1 MKKAVI
7 SVFVCTAVF
16 ALLAC
21 GKTAATGNSSEAA
34 DSTASTVSTT
44 TVTTSTQM
52 ENVQKPTRVNQESRL
67 SPGVQKNEPI
77 NWDAFS
83 SQTHHSETHHSENHH
98 H

>member
-7 SVFVCTAVF
+7 SVFACTAVF

-21 GKTAATGNSSEAA
+21 GKTAASGNSSEAS
-34 DSTASTVSTT
+34 DSTVSTVSTT
-44 TVTTSTQM
+44 TVTTSTQT

-67 SPGVQKNEPI
+67 SPGSPKNTPI
-77 NWDAFS
+77 DHSRFYEVTTS
-83 SQTHHSETHHSENHH
+83 GTHHSETNHH